1 MTWAEVLAIINVVM
15 LIGMPVGVF
24 IAVKGSKAT
33 TEQAIQERTLNAL
46 DMENK
51 LLQSQ
56 IKRLEEEVKKKDR
69 TLETIKALTPL
80 KRRGLH
86 IEINGDTVILVDE
99 RTGNSFEV
107 QVMQED
113 TPAEKK
119 GENQHE

>member
-15 LIGMPVGVF
+15 LIGMPIGAF
-24 IAVKGSKAT
+24 IAIKSSKAQT
-33 TEQAIQERTLNAL
+33 GQAIQERTLNAL

-51 LLQSQ
+51 LLQAQ
-56 IKRLEEEVKKKDR
+56 KRRLEEEVARKNR
-69 TLETIKALTPL
+69 IIETVKALTPL

-86 IEINGDTVILVDE
+86 IEISDEMVILVDE

-113 TPAEKK
+113 AHEEKK
-119 GENQHE
+119 SEEA